1 MSKLS
6 ASLKALIAAPYARP
20 NTTPASPRV
29 RQVYE
34 AIKKEAQSKNVG
46 VPAWLSL
53 SVCLPCQFQASE
65 AQQWNR
71 EWWDGRV
78 HG

>member
-20 NTTPASPRV
+20 NTTPSSPRV

-34 AIKKEAQSKNVG
+34 ALRTEAKRNNVG

-53 SVCLPCQFQASE
+53 SVRIPLTQSHISASLLK
-65 AQQWNR
+65 NR
-71 EWWDGRV
+71 KWQ
-78 HG
+78 

>member
-34 AIKKEAQSKNVG
+34 AIKKEATSKNVG

-53 SVCLPCQFQASE
+53 SVCFLPLANSMAANSVDVCEDGVA
-65 AQQWNR
+65 NR
-71 EWWDGRV
+71 S
-78 HG
+78 